1 MRSMWKGAISFG
13 LVSIPIKLY
22 TATED
27 HAIHF
32 RQLHKEC
39 KTPIKYEKICPVC
52 NRPISDEEIVRGYE
66 YEPGKFVIIDE
77 EDLER
82 IPMPTVKTIDIVD
95 FTDIGQIDP
104 IYYDKTYFIVPEDIG
119 TKPYVLLRD
128 SMKETKRVAIAKVV
142 IRSKQ
147 SLACI
152 RVYDEKYMVME
163 TMHFPDEIKSTNQLP
178 PLREV
183 NLHENEIKMAK
194 QLVDTLTSDFKPE
207 KYDDNYRKT
216 LIEMI
221 ESKIQDKEIEIPQ
234 KAPEADNVLD
244 LVSALKASIESVKK
258 RRKSK
263 KRSQKKR
270 RIKEEWL

>member
-1 MRSMWKGAISFG
+1 MWKGAISFG

-39 KTPIKYEKICPVC
+39 KSPIKYEKICPVC
-52 NRPISDEEIVRGYE
+52 NRPVSDEEIVRGYE
-66 YEPGKFVIIDE
+66 YEPGKFVIIDD

-147 SLACI
+147 NLACI
-152 RVYDEKYMVME
+152 RVYEEKYMVME
-163 TMHFPDEIKSTNQLP
+163 TMHFPDEIKNTNQLP

-183 NLHENEIKMAK
+183 SLQENEIKMAK
-194 QLVDTLTSDFKPE
+194 QLIDTLTSDFKPE
-207 KYDDNYRKT
+207 KYDDSYRKT

-221 ESKIQDKEIEIPQ
+221 ESKIQDKDIEIPQ
-234 KAPEADNVLD
+234 KALEADNVLD
-244 LVSALKASIESVKK
+244 LVSALKASIESVKNEEKAKKGRK
-258 RRKSK
+258 RKGA
-263 KRSQKKR
+263 
-270 RIKEEWL
+270 

>member
-39 KTPIKYEKICPVC
+39 KSPIKYEKICPVC
-52 NRPISDEEIVRGYE
+52 NRPVSDEEIVRGYE
-66 YEPGKFVIIDE
+66 YEPGKFVIIDD

-147 SLACI
+147 NLACI
-152 RVYDEKYMVME
+152 RVYEEKYMVME
-163 TMHFPDEIKSTNQLP
+163 TMHFPDEIKNTNQLP

-183 NLHENEIKMAK
+183 SLQENEIKMAK
-194 QLVDTLTSDFKPE
+194 QLIDTLTSDFKPE
-207 KYDDNYRKT
+207 KYDDSYRKT

-221 ESKIQDKEIEIPQ
+221 ESKIQDKDIEIPQ
-234 KAPEADNVLD
+234 KALEADNVLD
-244 LVSALKASIESVKK
+244 LVSALKASIESVKNEEKAKKGRK
-258 RRKSK
+258 RKGA
-263 KRSQKKR
+263 
-270 RIKEEWL
+270 

>member
-39 KTPIKYEKICPVC
+39 KSPIKYEKICPVC
-52 NRPISDEEIVRGYE
+52 NRPVSDEEIVRGYE
-66 YEPGKFVIIDE
+66 YEPGKFVIIDD

-147 SLACI
+147 NLACI

-163 TMHFPDEIKSTNQLP
+163 TMHFPDEIKNTNQLP

-183 NLHENEIKMAK
+183 SLQENEIKMAK
-194 QLVDTLTSDFKPE
+194 QLIDTLTSDFKPE
-207 KYDDNYRKT
+207 KYDDSYRKT

-221 ESKIQDKEIEIPQ
+221 ESKIQDKDIEIPQ
-234 KAPEADNVLD
+234 KALEADNVLD
-244 LVSALKASIESVKK
+244 LVSALKASIESVKNEEKAKKGRK
-258 RRKSK
+258 RKGA
-263 KRSQKKR
+263 
-270 RIKEEWL
+270 

>member
-1 MRSMWKGAISFG
+1 MWKGAISFG

-39 KTPIKYEKICPVC
+39 KSPIKYEKICPVC
-52 NRPISDEEIVRGYE
+52 NRPVSDEEIVRGYE
-66 YEPGKFVIIDE
+66 YEPGKFVIIDD

-147 SLACI
+147 NLACI

-163 TMHFPDEIKSTNQLP
+163 TMHFPDEIKNANQLP

-183 NLHENEIKMAK
+183 SLQENEIKMAK
-194 QLVDTLTSDFKPE
+194 QLIDTLTSDFKPE
-207 KYDDNYRKT
+207 KYDDSYRKT

-221 ESKIQDKEIEIPQ
+221 ESKIQDKDIEIPQ
-234 KAPEADNVLD
+234 KALEADNVLD
-244 LVSALKASIESVKK
+244 LVSALKASIESVKNEEKAKKGRK
-258 RRKSK
+258 RKGA
-263 KRSQKKR
+263 
-270 RIKEEWL
+270 

>member
-39 KTPIKYEKICPVC
+39 KSPIKYEKICPVC
-52 NRPISDEEIVRGYE
+52 NRPVSDEEIVRGYE
-66 YEPGKFVIIDE
+66 YEPGKFVIIDD

-147 SLACI
+147 NLACI
-152 RVYDEKYMVME
+152 RVYDEKYMVLE
-163 TMHFPDEIKSTNQLP
+163 TMHFPDEIKNANQLP

-183 NLHENEIKMAK
+183 SLQENEIKMAK
-194 QLVDTLTSDFKPE
+194 QLIDTLTSDFKPE
-207 KYDDNYRKT
+207 KYDDSYRKA

-221 ESKIQDKEIEIPQ
+221 ESKIQDKDVEIPQ

-244 LVSALKASIESVKK
+244 LVSALKASIESVKNEEKAKKGRK
-258 RRKSK
+258 RKGA
-263 KRSQKKR
+263 
-270 RIKEEWL
+270 

>member
-39 KTPIKYEKICPVC
+39 KSPIKYEKICPVC
-52 NRPISDEEIVRGYE
+52 NRPVSDEEIVRGYE
-66 YEPGKFVIIDE
+66 YEPGKFVIIDD

-147 SLACI
+147 NLACI
-152 RVYDEKYMVME
+152 RVYE
-163 TMHFPDEIKSTNQLP
+163 
-178 PLREV
+178 
-183 NLHENEIKMAK
+183 ENTWSWK
-194 QLVDTLTSDFKPE
+194 QCIFLMK
-207 KYDDNYRKT
+207 
-216 LIEMI
+216 
-221 ESKIQDKEIEIPQ
+221 
-234 KAPEADNVLD
+234 
-244 LVSALKASIESVKK
+244 
-258 RRKSK
+258 
-263 KRSQKKR
+263 
-270 RIKEEWL
+270 

>member
-39 KTPIKYEKICPVC
+39 KSPIKYEKICPVC
-52 NRPISDEEIVRGYE
+52 NRPVSDEEIVRGYE
-66 YEPGKFVIIDE
+66 YEPGKFVIIDD

-82 IPMPTVKTIDIVD
+82 IPMPTVKTLDIVD

-147 SLACI
+147 NLACI
-152 RVYDEKYMVME
+152 RVYEEKYLVME
-163 TMHFPDEIKSTNQLP
+163 TMHFPDEIKNTNQLP

-183 NLHENEIKMAK
+183 SLHENEIKMAK
-194 QLVDTLTSDFKPE
+194 QLIDTLTSDFKPE
-207 KYDDNYRKT
+207 KYDDSYRKT

-221 ESKIQDKEIEIPQ
+221 ESKIQDKDIEIPQ
-234 KAPEADNVLD
+234 KALEADNVLD
-244 LVSALKASIESVKK
+244 LVSALKASIESVKNEEKAKKGHK
-258 RRKSK
+258 RKGA
-263 KRSQKKR
+263 
-270 RIKEEWL
+270 